1 MNKIIIFISLL
12 VLINSASCFSLLSF
26 FELFSPKPTY
36 KLTYFNI
43 RGRGEFLRYMFAYA
57 GQTYTDDR
65 VEQQDWPKL
74 KPTMPFLQI
83 PILEIKQG
91 SKVDIIA
98 QSSAIGIRN
107 LLYCNFLLLFL

>member
-1 MNKIIIFISLL
+1 MNKLIIFVSLL
-12 VLINSASCFSLLSF
+12 VLINSVSCFSLFSF
-26 FELFSPKPTY
+26 FSFFDRTSY

-57 GQTYTDDR
+57 GQNYIDDR
-65 VEQQDWPKL
+65 VEQADWPKL
-74 KPTMPFLQI
+74 KPTVPFGQI

-98 QSSAIGIRN
+98 QSSAIGIKQ
-107 LLYCNFLLLFL
+107 